1 MEASCELSPVEFWL
15 ISDGLGRSAATRPVV
30 TLIRHEGYHGRL
42 TEQVGNVLH
51 PVRLLAIPPLSD
63 ADVFADHRDGILLHT
78 TGDMLAATV
87 AKQSAWVTIDKFA
100 VEPFWVDTGP
110 CAGAIDHVKITKVIE
125 VTSVD
130 AEVQDVLLDAA
141 DAVPDVSGS
150 CDFLA
155 MRLHDYMIMED

>member
-30 TLIRHEGYHGRL
+30 TLIRHEGDHGRL

-87 AKQSAWVTIDKFA
+87 AK
-100 VEPFWVDTGP
+100 
-110 CAGAIDHVKITKVIE
+110 
-125 VTSVD
+125 
-130 AEVQDVLLDAA
+130 
-141 DAVPDVSGS
+141 
-150 CDFLA
+150 
-155 MRLHDYMIMED
+155 